1 MSGRGL
7 GFFAIVTVVASVG
20 CSSSPTAPESARPDD
35 PRTLQAA
42 AHLDCETA
50 EDIRALI
57 DALEEDGTLNSGRA
71 TALRNKLDQAERHE
85 SAGRTEEA
93 MEAYARLIAQ
103 VEEGVAD
110 GVLSEEGAADLLA
123 CAEDVLDGPDPVESF
138 AYVTNIGS
146 NNVSVIDIATN
157 TVNATVA
164 VGFFPN
170 GVAITPDGDFAYV
183 VNVLSDNVSVI
194 ETATNTVIATRGR
207 RRFPGTCGN
216 HTRRGLCLRDQR

>member
-164 VGFFPN
+164 VGFLPERR
-170 GVAITPDGDFAYV
+170 GDQ
-183 VNVLSDNVSVI
+183 
-194 ETATNTVIATRGR
+194 
-207 RRFPGTCGN
+207 P
-216 HTRRGLCLRDQR
+216 RRGLCIRGQRSLGQRVGDRDRHQHRHRHPWPSEISRDVWQSHPTGTLPT